1 MFFRF
6 ISKSPHS
13 VYLKFWSSD
22 LLSVA
27 PDVKL
32 DKCNEFRIENF
43 STLPLSTKLEGD

>member
-13 VYLKFWSSD
+13 LFKILVLL
-22 LLSVA
+22 LLSVV